1 MMTHLRYVLR
11 SILRSP
17 GFAIAVVLTL
27 GIGLGLNTAF
37 FTILNATLLRPPAV
51 SDSEHLVRIVRTG
64 DAAAL
69 IPSTIED
76 FEALQ
81 QQTDVLS
88 NAVAQ
93 WSAEA
98 YVDDNICRVLLV
110 STNYFSVLGGKTV
123 LGRPLGPLDGGPVA
137 VVSYRAW
144 EEVLGRDGS
153 VVGKRI
159 DIRGRAFTIIGVAE
173 PAFSGLEQAP
183 HDFGFRLAAGSKTP
197 TPFSM

>member
-1 MMTHLRYVLR
+1 
-11 SILRSP
+11 
-17 GFAIAVVLTL
+17 VLTL